1 MLNPVLIT
9 IIASAGILLGGNGM
23 LGTLVTVR
31 ANLEGF
37 SATQIGMMGTGY
49 FLGFMVGCFLSP
61 VMIRRAGH
69 IRVFAGFAATAAI
82 CALGLILHTEPW
94 LWILLRGLT
103 GVAFCGT
110 SMVVESWLNEI
121 AAHGNRGRVL
131 SVYRI
136 VDLSA
141 VTGGQFLLP
150 IIGADTFQIFTVNAM
165 LFCAALLPVSLS
177 ALSSPAPPESTR
189 LRPRVMWAI
198 SPVASVGVVTVG
210 LANGAFRTVG
220 PLYAQRMGLTVD
232 QVALFMSLGIFAGV
246 VFQYPLGW
254 LSDRVGRRGVLILT
268 TLGAAGASLLLANSG
283 VEMIYVG
290 IFLFGG
296 FAMPLYSLSVA
307 HANDFA
313 KPGQYLELSAG
324 LILFFSIGAAL
335 GSLIV
340 SMLINRFG
348 PGAFFFYTSTIH
360 LCFVVFVVYR
370 VTRRAAVPREL
381 RGRFVALLRTSPLN
395 LRLARGERLPL
406 PVEENPDDP
415 VERTPGP
422 DTRHG
427 R

>member
-1 MLNPVLIT
+1 MLNPVLIP

-31 ANLEGF
+31 ANMEGF
-37 SATQIGMMGTGY
+37 SATQIGLLGTGY
-49 FLGFMVGCFLSP
+49 FLGFMVGCFITP
-61 VMIRRAGH
+61 TMIRRAGH
-69 IRVFAGFAATAAI
+69 IRVFAGLAASGAI
-82 CALGLILHTEPW
+82 CALGLILIVDPW
-94 LWILLRGLT
+94 LWILLRCLT

-110 SMVVESWLNEI
+110 AMVVESWLNEI
-121 AAHGNRGRVL
+121 AAHGNRGRIL

-150 IIGADTFQIFTVNAM
+150 LIGAGTFEIFAVNAI
-165 LFCAALLPVSLS
+165 LFCAAVLPVSLS
-177 ALSSPAPPESTR
+177 ALSSPAPPENTR

-210 LANGAFRTVG
+210 LANGAFRAVG
-220 PLYAQRMGLTVD
+220 PLYAQRMGLGVD
-232 QVALFMSLGIFAGV
+232 RVALFMSLGIFAGV

-254 LSDRVGRRGVLILT
+254 LSDRVGRRTVLIIA
-268 TLGAAGASLLLANSG
+268 TLGAAAASMLLANSG
-283 VEMIYVG
+283 VEMIYPG

-307 HANDFA
+307 HANDYA
-313 KPGQYLELSAG
+313 KPGQHLELSAG

-335 GSLIV
+335 GSLVV
-340 SMLINRFG
+340 SVLINQFG
-348 PGAFFFYTSTIH
+348 PRAFFLYTSTIH

-370 VTRRAAVPREL
+370 ITRRAAVPREL

-395 LRLARGERLPL
+395 LDLARGERLPVV
-406 PVEENPDDP
+406 VEEIPPDP
-415 VERTPGP
+415 LSKKREEG
-422 DTRHG
+422 G
-427 R
+427 S